1 MKTYYK
7 PSIKSI
13 IDKKEEAI
21 PQGYY
26 CNENSTIGGTE
37 CPFLQFRKM
46 TKSRLNKVTPFIPYG
61 NTRLQYCSYLK
72 KYLSIQD
79 CVKDCNINEG
89 E

>member
-7 PSIKSI
+7 PSIKFI

-26 CNENSTIGGTE
+26 CNGKSIIGGTE
-37 CPFLQFRKM
+37 CPFLQFRKQ
-46 TKSRLNKVTPFIPYG
+46 TNNRWKLIELGIPYG
-61 NTRLQYCSYLK
+61 NKYFQYCSYLK
-72 KYLSIQD
+72 KYLSVQD
-79 CVKDCNINEG
+79 CIKDCNINIG